1 MNFTQKLNINHFLK
15 RCIMPCFKPV
25 LKCIV
30 LVLAAAGLLLIAG
43 CGGGVEKE
51 KMAAFLAEYQENLD
65 KYAEAI
71 SKADS
76 ALKSEIEAKLDASK
90 NQWLVL
96 KDAATQ
102 NITPQV
108 MEKFEKEYQ
117 VVRKKYESL
126 HDKS

>member
-1 MNFTQKLNINHFLK
+1 
-15 RCIMPCFKPV
+15 
-25 LKCIV
+25 
-30 LVLAAAGLLLIAG
+30 
-43 CGGGVEKE
+43 
-51 KMAAFLAEYQENLD
+51 MAAFLAEYQENLD

-126 HDKS
+126 HGKS

>member
-1 MNFTQKLNINHFLK
+1 
-15 RCIMPCFKPV
+15 MPVFKPV
-25 LKCIV
+25 LKCII
-30 LVLAAAGLLLIAG
+30 LVLAVAGLLLVAG

-76 ALKSEIEAKLDASK
+76 ALKSEIEAKLEAAK

-96 KDAATQ
+96 KDEAAQ

-108 MEKFEKEYQ
+108 MEKFDREYQ
-117 VVRKKYESL
+117 AVRKKYESL
-126 HDKS
+126 NGKS